1 MSSKITI
8 EQLAQIIKHN
18 QIEPAV
24 ARRII
29 EEANALA
36 EVKETEKVEAG
47 PKPKQ
52 QFVIVVSDPTKQIK
66 QDLVGW
72 VTQIP
77 ESDSPATVMEKL
89 NKAAHDFNASK
100 RGRMLPVKSV
110 GEAFESVPRK
120 FMKNSDI
127 HTKTKTPVLV
137 VTTDNQLTEP
147 PSV

>member
-8 EQLAQIIKHN
+8 DQLALIIKRN
-18 QIEPAV
+18 QLAPDV

-29 EEANALA
+29 EEASLVADKKDEAKA
-36 EVKETEKVEAG
+36 EPG

-52 QFVIVVSDPTKQIK
+52 QFVIVVSDPEGQIK
-66 QDLVGW
+66 KDLVGW

-77 ESDSPATVMEKL
+77 ENDSPATVMEKL
-89 NKAAHDFNASK
+89 NAAAHEFNASK
-100 RGRMLPVKSV
+100 KGRMVPVNTV

-120 FMKNSDI
+120 FMKQANI
-127 HTKTKTPVLV
+127 HTKTKVPVLV
-137 VTTDNQLTEP
+137 VTTDNKLTEA